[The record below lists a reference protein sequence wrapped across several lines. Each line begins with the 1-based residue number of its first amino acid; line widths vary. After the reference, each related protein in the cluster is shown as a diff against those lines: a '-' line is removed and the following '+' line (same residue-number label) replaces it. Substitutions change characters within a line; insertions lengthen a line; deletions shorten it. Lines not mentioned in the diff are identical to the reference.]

1 MPSKTSE
8 LRDPTTPEATAA
20 AATAAATAGA
30 SPVRRRL
37 ATAHVREARDRLT
50 STSGTRPVF
59 DYELLRQFAQTRLS
73 ASPVI
78 LLLIVTIG
86 LFSGLW
92 TGALVCGVWTGGAL
106 LIHLVIIRTCHH
118 FLAEAPSTAN
128 LRSWRKRFLMLDLFF
143 GMAWTFILINP
154 VGADDQASMFLLF
167 VMLLVVAISSM
178 LASSL
183 PVAVFALT
191 LPVTIAIAF
200 DFLLKATLHDY
211 ILAAMALAAEGYFAL
226 LAYRLYST
234 TLATLEARAEKES
247 LIGELEQSK
256 SISDEARRRAEA
268 ANIAKSRFL
277 AQMSH
282 ELRTPLNAILGFSEV
297 MKAEIFGPHAVPM
310 YKDYAADIHN
320 SGVHLLNLINEI
332 LDLSRIEAGR
342 YELNEEAVSLAR
354 VVEDCHHLLKL
365 RASNRGI
372 SIHEMFE
379 PDMPRLWADERAVRQ
394 ICLNLLSNAI
404 KFTPQGGEI
413 WLKAGWTASGG
424 QYMSVKDTGPG
435 IPEEEIPIVLASFG
449 QGSNSIKSAEQG
461 AGLGL
466 PIAKNLIDLHGGTF
480 ALKSKLRIG
489 TEVIVTFPP
498 ERVMSALAP
507 IPASAPPLA
516 PQAESSSPSSG
527 GASRARK
534 TLFGTGG

>member
-1 MPSKTSE
+1 MPWTKSKP
-8 LRDPTTPEATAA
+8 RDLDRP
-20 AATAAATAGA
+20 A
-30 SPVRRRL
+30 SASSTRRHF
-37 ATAHVREARDRLT
+37 AFQHVREARDRLT
-50 STSGTRPVF
+50 SSSGTRPVF
-59 DYELLRQFAQTRLS
+59 DCELLRQFAQNRLS

-78 LLLIVTIG
+78 LLLIITIG
-86 LFSGLW
+86 LLFQLRTSVLICGAW
-92 TGALVCGVWTGGAL
+92 TGCIL
-106 LIHLVIIRTCHH
+106 LIHLVIIGTCRQ
-118 FLAEAPSTAN
+118 FLGQTPSTAK
-128 LRSWRKRFLMLDLFF
+128 LHAWRLRFLVLDLLF
-143 GMAWTFILINP
+143 GVAWAFIVVIPIGSEEKSGTF
-154 VGADDQASMFLLF
+154 MLF

-178 LASSL
+178 LASNL

-191 LPVTIAIAF
+191 LPVTVALAL
-200 DFLLKATLHDY
+200 DFVLNGTLHNY
-211 ILAAMALAAEGYFAL
+211 ILALMALTAEGYFAL

-234 TLATLEARAEKES
+234 TLATLEARAEKDA

-297 MKAEIFGPHAVPM
+297 MKSETFGSHAAPA
-310 YKDYAADIHN
+310 YRDYAADIHS
-320 SGVHLLNLINEI
+320 SGKHLLELINEI

-342 YELNEEAVSLAR
+342 YELNEEPVSLAR

-372 SIHEMFE
+372 TIHEVFE
-379 PDMPRLWADERAVRQ
+379 PEMPRLWADERAVRQ

-404 KFTPQGGEI
+404 KFTLQGGEI
-413 WLKAGWTASGG
+413 WLKVGRTPSAG
-424 QYMSVKDTGPG
+424 QYMSVRDTGPG
-435 IPEEEIPIVLASFG
+435 IPEEEIPIVLATFG

-480 ALKSKLRIG
+480 TLNSKLRIG

-507 IPASAPPLA
+507 IPEGEPPLQPGANAPSPSGAPP
-516 PQAESSSPSSG
+516 SRGRSKFSG
-527 GASRARK
+527 TR
-534 TLFGTGG
+534 

>member
-1 MPSKTSE
+1 MPATTSE
-8 LRDPTTPEATAA
+8 PRELSSPAA
-20 AATAAATAGA
+20 V
-30 SPVRRRL
+30 SPARRRL
-37 ATAHVREARDRLT
+37 AAQHVREARDRLP
-50 STSGTRPVF
+50 SISGTGPVF
-59 DYELLRQFAQTRLS
+59 DYELLRQFAQNRLS

-78 LLLIVTIG
+78 LVLVVTVGLL
-86 LFSGLW
+86 SSLW
-92 TGALVCGVWTGGAL
+92 TSGPTSGVWTAGAL
-106 LIHLVIIRTCHH
+106 LIHLVIIRECRK
-118 FLAEAPSTAN
+118 FLDETPSTAAN
-128 LRSWRKRFLMLDLFF
+128 LRSWRMRFIMLDLFF
-143 GMAWTFILINP
+143 GMAWTFILIHP
-154 VGADDQASMFLLF
+154 IGVDEQSGTFMLF

-191 LPVTIAIAF
+191 LPVTMAIAL
-200 DFLLKATLHDY
+200 DFVFKGTLRDY
-211 ILAAMALAAEGYFAL
+211 ILAIMALAAEGYFSL

-234 TLATLEARAEKES
+234 TLATLEARAEKDA

-297 MKAEIFGPHAVPM
+297 MKGEIFGPHAVPA

-365 RASNRGI
+365 RASNRSI
-372 SIHEMFE
+372 TIHELFE

-394 ICLNLLSNAI
+394 ICLNLLSNGI

-435 IPEEEIPIVLASFG
+435 IPDEEIPVVLASFG

-498 ERVMSALAP
+498 ERVMAALAP
-507 IPASAPPLA
+507 IADGAPPLR
-516 PQAESSSPSSG
+516 PQTDVSSSSSS
-527 GASRARK
+527 AAAANRARK
-534 TLFGTGG
+534 ALFST